1 MQTCF
6 TVSVNII
13 MRINT
18 VLPERLRKQTK
29 FERFNMEGML
39 VKS

>member
-13 MRINT
+13 MTINA

-29 FERFNMEGML
+29 VKRFNMEGML